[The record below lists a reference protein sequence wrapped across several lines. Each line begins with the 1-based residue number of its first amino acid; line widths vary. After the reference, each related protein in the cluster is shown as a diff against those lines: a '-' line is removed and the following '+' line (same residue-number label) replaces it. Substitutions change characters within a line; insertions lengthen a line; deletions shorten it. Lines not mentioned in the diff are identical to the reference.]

1 MTEANK
7 NAPKKT
13 TSSSIWGGRPA
24 GGPSQLMTDI
34 NASISYDR
42 AMYKQD
48 IAGSVAHA
56 TMLASQNIISEA
68 DLTLSVT
75 AGENRAG
82 NHRRGFCLLRRAGRY
97 SHEYRIPSG

>member
-1 MTEANK
+1 MNEANK

-13 TSSSIWGGRPA
+13 TSSSIWGGRFA

-68 DLTLSVT
+68 DLMAIRDGLAKIEQEITDGDFAFIRTELV
-75 AGENRAG
+75 EE
-82 NHRRGFCLLRRAGRY
+82 LLVVRF
-97 SHEYRIPSG
+97 